1 MTWTKDIEIKQKLA
15 HRFIENVL
23 RDALTCILESLLWM
37 NPQHA
42 LSIIHVNNFWM
53 LDGQL
58 FLLEM
63 PRVYSLPKTENK
75 RSYSHEP
82 TSMTT
87 VIDKEMN
94 IIKRVAECLWE
105 ILFHNQLDQLKE
117 DQFQGE
123 RLMLTRMMRKQLS
136 YQQIMTNLGQFHLNI
151 GRFTTKKHKYANP
164 LRKELFNRKKHS
176 QPLSLILNTGNKKR
190 NSLQSLESSS
200 ISKFSEQRKVF
211 EYKKKSNTLPV
222 PQQTKSLI
230 DFNRILL
237 MQRAKSTEPRQ
248 TFLTNLML
256 NKTPKKML
264 TTPKKQSFTRQTN
277 EGERSNYLNW
287 IKAHKFN
294 LTTPA
299 NPKLHIRDSKR

>member
-105 ILFHNQLDQLKE
+105 ILFYNQLDQLKE

-136 YQQIMTNLGQFHLNI
+136 YQ
-151 GRFTTKKHKYANP
+151 
-164 LRKELFNRKKHS
+164 
-176 QPLSLILNTGNKKR
+176 
-190 NSLQSLESSS
+190 
-200 ISKFSEQRKVF
+200 
-211 EYKKKSNTLPV
+211 
-222 PQQTKSLI
+222 
-230 DFNRILL
+230 
-237 MQRAKSTEPRQ
+237 
-248 TFLTNLML
+248 
-256 NKTPKKML
+256 
-264 TTPKKQSFTRQTN
+264 
-277 EGERSNYLNW
+277 
-287 IKAHKFN
+287 
-294 LTTPA
+294 
-299 NPKLHIRDSKR
+299 